1 MLSPGAPARD
11 LGYQPALDGVRAL
24 AIIGV
29 LLLHLSL
36 WGAVPRVTPG
46 GHLGVAVF
54 FVLSGY
60 LITRLLMDEH
70 VRSGRV
76 DMSAFYARRAARL
89 LPALLLLLVVHT
101 LVWGTQRPSWTIALQ
116 IAVGLCY
123 LTSLVHPVIFDVG
136 GLSWTWSLSVEEHFY
151 LFWPAVLRRALA
163 EPRGRTIAMWCCGGM
178 IAVAVT
184 LRALLND
191 SATWHD
197 FVYYSTPAR
206 MDALAVGCLAALA
219 THGRRLTVPVPL
231 AWAAFG
237 LLVVSY
243 FVPAL
248 GQGTRVMNLLGL
260 PLLSV
265 ATVVLILGL
274 VGRPDRGPARLLSAR
289 PLVHIGKISYGLYLW
304 NLLAGQSM
312 RMVFGESRTGWL
324 GTVLGLALTLVA
336 VELSYWCLERPVLR
350 WTRHR
355 LAARRQPAHRVVIPR
370 QPGVE
375 RRTPQPAVTP
385 ATIGAGQYEPTPV
398 GGRR

>member
-1 MLSPGAPARD
+1 MLSHGATARN
-11 LGYQPALDGVRAL
+11 LGYHPSLDGVRAL

-36 WGAVPRVTPG
+36 WGAVPHVTPG

-60 LITRLLMDEH
+60 LITTLLMDEH
-70 VRSGRV
+70 HRTETV
-76 DMSAFYARRAARL
+76 DMRAFYVRRAARL
-89 LPALLLLLVVHT
+89 LPALLLLLAVHA
-101 LVWGTQRPSWTIALQ
+101 LVWGTQQPSWAIALQ
-116 IAVGLCY
+116 IAAGLFY

-136 GLSWTWSLSVEEHFY
+136 GLGWTWSLSVEEHFY

-163 EPRGRTIAMWCCGGM
+163 APRGRTIAMWCCGAM

-231 AWAAFG
+231 IWAALGF
-237 LLVVSY
+237 LVISY
-243 FVPAL
+243 FVPAF
-248 GQGTRVMNLLGL
+248 GQGTTVMNLIGL

-274 VGRPDRGPARLLSAR
+274 VGRPGSGPARLLAAR

-304 NLLAGQSM
+304 NMLAGQSM
-312 RMVFGESRTGWL
+312 RMMFGESRTGWL
-324 GTVLGLALTLVA
+324 ATILGLALTVVA

-350 WTRHR
+350 WTRRR
-355 LAARRQPAHRVVIPR
+355 LAARRQPADRVVVPR
-370 QPGVE
+370 QLGAE
-375 RRTPQPAVTP
+375 RRTPRPAVEP
-385 ATIGAGQYEPTPV
+385 ATVGAGRT
-398 GGRR
+398 

>member
-1 MLSPGAPARD
+1 MLFHGATARN

-29 LLLHLSL
+29 LLLHLNL
-36 WGAVPRVTPG
+36 WGAVPPVTPG
-46 GHLGVAVF
+46 GHLGVAMF

-60 LITRLLMDEH
+60 LITTLLMDEH
-70 VRSGRV
+70 TRTDTV
-76 DMSAFYARRAARL
+76 DMPAFYARRAARL
-89 LPALLLLLVVHT
+89 LPALLLLLVVHA
-101 LVWGTQRPSWTIALQ
+101 LVWGTQQPSWTVALQ
-116 IAVGLCY
+116 IAVGLFY
-123 LTSLVHPVIFDVG
+123 LTSLVHPVIFDAG
-136 GLSWTWSLSVEEHFY
+136 GLGWTWSLSVEEHFY
-151 LFWPAVLRRALA
+151 LFWPAALRRALV
-163 EPRGRTIAMWCCGGM
+163 EPRGRTIAMWCCGAV

-191 SATWHD
+191 STTWHD

-219 THGRRLTVPVPL
+219 THGRRLAVPVPL
-231 AWAAFG
+231 TWAAFG
-237 LLVVSY
+237 FLVLCY
-243 FVPAL
+243 FVPAFRI
-248 GQGTRVMNLLGL
+248 GTTVMNLVGL

-274 VGRPDRGPARLLSAR
+274 VARPDRGPARLLAAR

-312 RMVFGESRTGWL
+312 RMMFGESRTGWL
-324 GTVLGLALTLVA
+324 GTILGLALTVVA

-355 LAARRQPAHRVVIPR
+355 LAARRQPAHRVVVPR
-370 QPGVE
+370 QLPAD
-375 RRTPQPAVTP
+375 RRTPRPAGEP
-385 ATIGAGQYEPTPV
+385 ATIGAG
-398 GGRR
+398 RS